1 MIKEGK
7 KKREKTRNFTC
18 AGELVEK
25 KKENWRGKFHARRE
39 SQESTVQKRVE
50 NLRNI

>member
-18 AGELVEK
+18 AGEEK

-39 SQESTVQKRVE
+39 SQESTT
-50 NLRNI
+50 

>member
-7 KKREKTRNFTC
+7 KREKKQGISRVP
-18 AGELVEK
+18 ESLWKK